1 MSLVTPD
8 KNSFNDEWKNNP
20 LPNFFLAMGSENDYD
35 MLLQPFNR
43 KLVNMSE
50 NT

>member
-1 MSLVTPD
+1 MEKKSAAHF
-8 KNSFNDEWKNNP
+8 S
-20 LPNFFLAMGSENDYD
+20 LAMGSENDYD